1 MRRLKLKLI
10 VILIIFTVIFILI
23 FIDGYFSSRVK
34 KYITQEVTLTSSK
47 VIKTTIEEGVLK
59 TLNHRDLIVIEK
71 INDKTSTLYINTNEV
86 NEVLKSVNEVLENIV
101 VFNTNIDSLYLPFS
115 IIFSDIIFQKGPNI
129 KIDVIEVGS
138 YKSDVK
144 TNLRDFG
151 INNTLFE
158 LYIEVSI
165 NYEAIIPMV
174 TEEIQ
179 VITKIPIVI
188 EIIQGEIPNYYYQNS
203 DSKYIPIQ
211 E

>member
-1 MRRLKLKLI
+1 MKRIKI
-10 VILIIFTVIFILI
+10 TIIFILI
-23 FIDGYFSSRVK
+23 CFISFLTLSFISGYFSNRVK
-34 KYITQEVTLTSSK
+34 SYITQEVMLSSSK
-47 VIKTTIEEGVLK
+47 VIKQTIEDGVLK
-59 TLNHRDLIVIEK
+59 TIDASQLVIVK
-71 INDKTSTLYINTNEV
+71 SINDNSSTIYINTNQV
-86 NEVLKSVNEVLENIV
+86 NKILNSVNEVLDELV
-101 VFNTNIDSLYLPFS
+101 LFNTSVDSIYLPFT
-115 IIFSDIIFQKGPNI
+115 IIFSDTLFQNGPKI

-138 YKSDVK
+138 FKSDIK
-144 TNLRDFG
+144 TNLKEFG

-174 TEEIQ
+174 TQEIQ